1 MQGYTTKI
9 DIIYDKIDKNEN
21 ILLKIIELLQNNN
34 EYLENKINN
43 LEDKIYA
50 LQSNVLQS
58 NVLQNNVLQSNVL
71 QSNVLQSNVLQ
82 SNVLQSNVLQS
93 NVLQNNAL
101 QSNVLQNNALQSNVL
116 QNNALIKNT
125 AIDKLLENNELVNNK
140 SNMYSEKNELLS
152 ENCMISEKNNE
163 LTTHNN
169 DSINNKLNDKIL
181 KNKLKS
187 KDKKQEYEQN
197 NFKELKIEKF
207 DIDDNFIKKCLS
219 ESNIESDLKIFKKIY
234 IDNVAKEF
242 YPIRHIKKKYQYWL
256 DGEMKDDDKNGS
268 YIKNTIIKNIELCYT
283 SVNTLDNY
291 VDIDV
296 FLMNQDY
303 INMINDEKYKDDF
316 LIRISEIIKI

>member
-1 MQGYTTKI
+1 
-9 DIIYDKIDKNEN
+9 
-21 ILLKIIELLQNNN
+21 
-34 EYLENKINN
+34 
-43 LEDKIYA
+43 
-50 LQSNVLQS
+50 
-58 NVLQNNVLQSNVL
+58 
-71 QSNVLQSNVLQ
+71 
-82 SNVLQSNVLQS
+82 
-93 NVLQNNAL
+93 
-101 QSNVLQNNALQSNVL
+101 
-116 QNNALIKNT
+116 
-125 AIDKLLENNELVNNK
+125 
-140 SNMYSEKNELLS
+140 MYSEKNELLS

-219 ESNIESDLKIFKKIY
+219 EYNIESDLKIFKKIY

>member
-1 MQGYTTKI
+1 MDQDNYTKKILNSISYSINKKMQGYTTKI

-43 LEDKIYA
+43 LEDKIY
-50 LQSNVLQS
+50 VLQN
-58 NVLQNNVLQSNVL
+58 NVLQNNVLQNNVL
-71 QSNVLQSNVLQ
+71 I
-82 SNVLQSNVLQS
+82 
-93 NVLQNNAL
+93 QN
-101 QSNVLQNNALQSNVL
+101 
-116 QNNALIKNT
+116 T
-125 AIDKLLENNELVNNK
+125 TIDKLLENNELFNNK
-140 SNMYSEKNELLS
+140 SNVYSEKDELF
-152 ENCMISEKNNE
+152 ENNVISEKNNE
-163 LTTHNN
+163 LKSLNN
-169 DSINNKLNDKIL
+169 DSVNNKLNDKIL

-187 KDKKQEYEQN
+187 KDKKQEYQQN

-291 VDIDV
+291 VDTDV